1 MALWAVVRQ
10 APLSMGLSRQE
21 YWGGL
26 PFPSPG
32 DLPNPGIKPMFLAS
46 PALAGRFFTTSATK
60 QPYEA
65 FLVEVLE
72 LACPRSQ
79 NSWVSKKDQ
88 DSDPAASLVPDRDLA
103 LFLHHTASC
112 SALLRTNKQGTHIW
126 INCPKVHQCRQSTC
140 WVPLQFSSVTQSCLS
155 LCDSMECNRASL
167 VAQTVK
173 RLPAVW
179 ETWV

>member
-1 MALWAVVRQ
+1 MSDSLGTPGTSVHSAA
-10 APLSMGLSRQE
+10 APLYMGFPRQE
-21 YWGGL
+21 YGVSL

-140 WVPLQFSSVTQSCLS
+140 WVPLQFSSLS
-155 LCDSMECNRASL
+155 H
-167 VAQTVK
+167 V
-173 RLPAVW
+173 
-179 ETWV
+179 